1 MLHIGAIVQAAALE
15 VQRPVFFAIA
25 MIIGAYL
32 PLLTLTR
39 IEGLLFRPMALT
51 LVFALIG
58 SLVFALFVVP
68 VLATFFFRRGYR
80 EWENP
85 LLRWFRPVYA
95 DLLSGLLRLR
105 WLVVGAVVAIVGGIL
120 VTVVPRLGTEFL
132 PYMDEGVIWVR
143 ANFPEGTSLQQTAQ

>member
-58 SLVFALFVVP
+58 ALLFALFVVP
-68 VLATFFFRRGYR
+68 VLASFFFRRGYL

-85 LLRWFRPVYA
+85 LLRWSRPRYA
-95 DLLSGLLRLR
+95 ALLRKL
-105 WLVVGAVVAIVGGIL
+105 LQIG
-120 VTVVPRLGTEFL
+120 
-132 PYMDEGVIWVR
+132 R
-143 ANFPEGTSLQQTAQ
+143 ASCRERV

>member
-1 MLHIGAIVQAAALE
+1 DSVFAALRAGLMYTSEIPIGLLSIGAIDFGIIVDGAVIMADHIAERLHHAHQHKKPGEKLHIRAIVQAAAME

-58 SLVFALFVVP
+58 ALLFAL
-68 VLATFFFRRGYR
+68 
-80 EWENP
+80 
-85 LLRWFRPVYA
+85 
-95 DLLSGLLRLR
+95 
-105 WLVVGAVVAIVGGIL
+105 
-120 VTVVPRLGTEFL
+120 
-132 PYMDEGVIWVR
+132 
-143 ANFPEGTSLQQTAQ
+143 